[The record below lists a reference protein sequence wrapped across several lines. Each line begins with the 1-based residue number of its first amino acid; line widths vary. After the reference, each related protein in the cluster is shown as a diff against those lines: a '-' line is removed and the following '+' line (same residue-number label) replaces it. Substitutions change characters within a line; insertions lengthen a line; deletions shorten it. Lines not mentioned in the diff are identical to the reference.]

1 MLLTALLPMACS
13 ACFLIEPRTTGPRM
27 VPPTMGWALPYQSL
41 LKKMLYRPGHS
52 LISSLSQTSQHN
64 YEKPALEKMLTAT
77 YLK

>member
-1 MLLTALLPMACS
+1 
-13 ACFLIEPRTTGPRM
+13 
-27 VPPTMGWALPYQSL
+27 MGWALPYQSL